1 MPWTDTVVRDTLPN
15 GLTLLVQ
22 RDSSVP
28 VVAVVTHVSAGYFD
42 EPDEW
47 VGIAHVLEHMYFKGT
62 RRRGPGVLARETQRL
77 GGYLNASTTYDR
89 TVYYAVVP
97 GADGGLARAMEL
109 QADALMDAALDP
121 DELVRELEVIIQEA
135 KRKLDAPGAVT
146 EETLYGALFQAHRMR
161 RWRIGT
167 EAGLRALTAADLRA
181 YYESRYTP
189 HRVIVALTGALDV
202 DEALTL
208 GRRIYGAWERPPA
221 AIDPGP
227 DEPPER
233 HAALRVLRG
242 DVERPLAAVGWRTV
256 GPSHPD
262 APALDVAAA
271 ILGAGRGS
279 WLSSAVRVPGFASG
293 VGAAHFTPG
302 TVGVFDVSL
311 TSTTDTVAEAIRRT
325 VGLTGALADRG
336 PDPGQLERVRAL
348 LATAWARRLESADGR
363 ATLLAE
369 FEARGDYAGVVA
381 YQAALDA
388 VSATDVRRVAA
399 SWLDPGAACG
409 VVYLPQ
415 SAADLD
421 AGPWPPSADT
431 PPPKPVAVPPRAG
444 DHRVPRGER
453 ETIAGSP
460 VVRWPG
466 ADLIVRERRGTGM
479 VALGVYLPGI
489 GGWETLP
496 NAGITRLL
504 LRSALRGAAGC
515 SADELAV
522 AAESLGGAVGT
533 RVNADL
539 AGLTLAVRAGSA
551 RDGFTL
557 LRRIL
562 ERPTLDAADVA
573 REAGLQA
580 DDAARRRDDMFGH
593 PIEGVLRTAFA
604 GDPYGLP
611 GYGDPDTIRA
621 MATPELR
628 RWHERC
634 SGARALVVATGDL
647 EADALVE
654 AGSVF
659 GDWGGV
665 AAVPAAPVFSWSAG
679 HAEERRDKAQSALA
693 MAFPGPPAS
702 ADDRYALTV
711 LTTILSGLAGR
722 LFDEL
727 RERRALAY
735 TVYASPWLRARAG
748 AVLTYIAT
756 SPEREDEARAAM
768 LEVLARV
775 AEDPLPAEELE
786 RAARYAAGLVAVRRQ
801 HGAAI
806 AEELADAWLHGRLA
820 VYGDEEARRRGV
832 TEAAVRAVARATLR
846 ADHRAEYV
854 VRGAGGSR

>member
-28 VVAVVTHVSAGYFD
+28 VVAVVTHVRAGYFD

-62 RRRGPGVLARETQRL
+62 RSRGPGVLARETQRL

-89 TVYYAVVP
+89 TLYYAVVP
-97 GADGGLARAMEL
+97 AADGGLARAMEL

-121 DELVRELEVIIQEA
+121 GELARELEVIIQEA
-135 KRKLDAPGAVT
+135 NRKLDAPGAVT
-146 EETLYGALFQAHRMR
+146 EETLYGTLFQAHRMR

-189 HRVIVALTGALDV
+189 DRVIVALTGALDV
-202 DEALTL
+202 DEALET
-208 GRRIYGAWERPPA
+208 GRRIYGTWERPRT

-227 DEPPER
+227 DEPPGR

-242 DVERPLAAVGWRTV
+242 DVERPIAAVGWRTV
-256 GPSHPD
+256 GNSHPD

-279 WLSSAVRVPGFASG
+279 WLSSAVRVPGLASG

-311 TSTTDTVAEAIRRT
+311 TLATGTVAEATRRT
-325 VGLTGALADRG
+325 IGLAAALADRG
-336 PDPGQLERVRAL
+336 PDPGQLQRVRAL
-348 LATAWARRLESADGR
+348 LATFWARRLESADGR
-363 ATLLAE
+363 ATLLTE
-369 FEARGDYAGVVA
+369 FEARGDYADVVA
-381 YQAALDA
+381 YQTALDTVRPA
-388 VSATDVRRVAA
+388 DVRRVAA
-399 SWLDPGAACG
+399 SWLDPGAACA

-415 SAADLD
+415 SAAELD
-421 AGPWPPSADT
+421 AGPWPPTADT
-431 PPPKPVAVPPRAG
+431 AAPTPVTVSQGSG
-444 DHRVPRGER
+444 DTRMPRGER
-453 ETIAGSP
+453 ETIADNR
-460 VVRWPG
+460 VVRWAG

-479 VALGVYLPGI
+479 VTLGVYLPGV
-489 GGWETLP
+489 GGWETAP

-522 AAESLGGAVGT
+522 AAESLGGAVGI
-533 RVNADL
+533 RLNADL
-539 AGLTLAVRAGSA
+539 AGLTLSVRAGFA
-551 RDGFTL
+551 RDGLRL

-562 ERPTLDAADVA
+562 EQPTLEDGDVA

-580 DDAARRRDDMFGH
+580 DDAARRRDDMFSH
-593 PIEGVLRTAFA
+593 PIEGALRTAFA

-611 GYGDPDTIRA
+611 SYGDPDTIRKTGA
-621 MATPELR
+621 GELR
-628 RWHERC
+628 RWQERC
-634 SGARALVVATGDL
+634 SEARVLVVATGDL
-647 EADALVE
+647 DADGLE
-654 AGSVF
+654 DAGSVF
-659 GDWGGV
+659 GDWRGV
-665 AAVPAAPVFSWSAG
+665 AAARAASAPTWAAG
-679 HAEERRDKAQSALA
+679 HVEERRDKAQSALA

-702 ADDRYALTV
+702 SDDRYALTV
-711 LTTILSGLAGR
+711 LTTMLSGLAGR

-735 TVYASPWLRARAG
+735 TVYAAPWLRARGG

-756 SPEREDEARAAM
+756 SPEREDEARAGM
-768 LEVLARV
+768 LDVLARV
-775 AEDPLPAEELE
+775 ANDPLPAEELD
-786 RAARYAAGLVAVRRQ
+786 RAARYAAGLVAIRRQ
-801 HGAAI
+801 HGVAI
-806 AEELADAWLHGRLA
+806 AEELADAWIHGRLA
-820 VYGDEEARRRGV
+820 AYGDEEARRRGV
-832 TEAAVRAVARATLR
+832 TEGDVRAVARATLR
-846 ADHRAEYV
+846 ADRRAEYV
-854 VRGAGGSR
+854 VRGIGAAR